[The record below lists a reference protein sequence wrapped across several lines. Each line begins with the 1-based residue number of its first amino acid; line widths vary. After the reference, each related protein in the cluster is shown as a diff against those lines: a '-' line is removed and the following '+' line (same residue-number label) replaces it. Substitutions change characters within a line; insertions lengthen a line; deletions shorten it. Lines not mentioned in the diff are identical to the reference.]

1 VRLRIRLKTL
11 RAHSTPGTVTGE
23 ANMAGQQQANGSGFD
38 AAGHQRGWEGFT
50 VFMKWGVISVVVL
63 LLLMA
68 LFLL

>member
-1 VRLRIRLKTL
+1 
-11 RAHSTPGTVTGE
+11 
-23 ANMAGQQQANGSGFD
+23 MAGQQQANGSGFD

-50 VFMKWGVISVVVL
+50 VFMKWGVISVL